1 MQERLKKWGGL
12 ERGQARVT
20 EEVNIVK
27 VYYMCMWKYNKP
39 FALCDY
45 YVLIKIGAGEKVT
58 KPKDN

>member
-1 MQERLKKWGGL
+1 L
-12 ERGQARVT
+12 ERGQERVT